1 MSALSLEQRVA
12 ALEAE
17 VKALK
22 QDRFSLSA
30 RKPNPNWVKEV
41 AGSMKD
47 FPEWDEV
54 MQICR
59 ELREAELADFDRQ
72 SQGDASCSSS
82 TPAS

>member
-12 ALEAE
+12 ALESE
-17 VKALK
+17 VQALK
-22 QDRFSLSA
+22 QERYSLSA
-30 RKPNPNWVKEV
+30 SKPNPNWVSEV

-59 ELREAELADFDRQ
+59 ELREAELAEFDRQ
-72 SQGDASCSSS
+72 SQGDASCSSL
-82 TPAS
+82 TPAP

>member
-1 MSALSLEQRVA
+1 MSALSLEQRVT
-12 ALEAE
+12 ALESE
-17 VKALK
+17 LKALK
-22 QDRFSLSA
+22 QERYSLSA
-30 RKPNPNWVKEV
+30 RKPNPDWVNEV
-41 AGSMKD
+41 VGSMKD

-59 ELREAELADFDRQ
+59 EMREAELAEFDRK